1 MQRQAEAARKRELR
15 EEVRQQREHDRQ
27 QIRLQKE
34 QHVRYLADRES
45 GADDSNRELRE
56 QIESLGNILESALRI
71 NSTIP
76 FSSLKRP
83 EDLPQF
89 DLLPH

>member
-56 QIESLGNILESALRI
+56 QIESHFGWRNH
-71 NSTIP
+71 
-76 FSSLKRP
+76 FS
-83 EDLPQF
+83 QF